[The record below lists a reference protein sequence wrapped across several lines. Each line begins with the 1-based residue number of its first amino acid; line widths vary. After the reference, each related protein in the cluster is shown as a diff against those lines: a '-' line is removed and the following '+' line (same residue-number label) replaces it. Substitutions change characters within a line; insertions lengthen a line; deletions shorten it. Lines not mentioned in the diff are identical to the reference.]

1 MSKLLLSYFSTIFDD
16 IDIRQVYAQEL
27 ASDQEQSQGESKFMQ
42 DKTAAVRWA
51 RSLIIS
57 YHSHWFTL
65 VGYAWLTEY

>member
-51 RSLIIS
+51 RSLTIS
-57 YHSHWFTL
+57 YHSH
-65 VGYAWLTEY
+65 